1 MIHFQYIEYFV
12 ALAAVPLMIFLYSA
26 LIKWKQKTAE
36 KIGDP
41 SLVKELTA
49 QYSSKNFLT
58 KFILFICAFTLCVFA
73 VAGLVTPNGSQKI
86 KRRGIDM
93 MIALDV
99 SKSMLAQ
106 DIQPSRLER
115 AKQVISKIIDNS
127 PDDRIGLVIFAG
139 RAYLQM
145 PLTVDHEAAK
155 MYLSAASP
163 DDVPTQG
170 TVIADALRMCE
181 AAFNPKDKTFKSVLL
196 LSDGED
202 HDNDAIKVTKDFAK
216 EGIMV
221 NTIGIGSPQGAPIMD
236 PDTRQYKKDDQ
247 GQTVISKLNEK
258 ELSDIAKAGN
268 GIYQLYTNTDA
279 VAANVKNQLAN
290 IGKETTT
297 SDSLYMSFEQYF
309 QYFLGGAF
317 ILLLIEFFFSEKKK
331 LKKLKNAVALFFFMG
346 LSVWSFAQSPKESII
361 KGNKSYKENNFDAAE
376 NEYRDAL
383 KNSDTNVT
391 ANYNLG
397 NVLYRKNNTE
407 EAVKSYDNAIA
418 NTKNNSVRQEAFYN
432 KGVAYQ
438 KAKKLP
444 ECITAYKNA
453 LILNPNDEDA
463 RQNLQRALKE
473 QEQQQK
479 QQPQP
484 QQNKNQNKNQ
494 NKDQNKNQNQNKQ
507 DQKKNNE
514 PQQQPSRLSKQDAEE
529 KLKSLLQN
537 EKELQDKLHKIKGAA
552 APNSP
557 EKDW

>member
-1 MIHFQYIEYFV
+1 MLHFQYIEYFI

-26 LIKWKQKTAE
+26 LVKWKQKTAR

-41 SLVKELTA
+41 SLVKELTSE
-49 QYSSKNFLT
+49 YSSKRFLT
-58 KFILFICAFTLCVFA
+58 KFILFVCAFTLCVFA

-86 KRRGIDM
+86 KRKGTDM

-127 PDDRIGLVIFAG
+127 PDDRIGLVVFAG

-155 MYLSAASP
+155 MYLAAASP

-202 HDNDAIKVTKDFAK
+202 HDNDAIKVTKELAK

-236 PDTRQYKKDDQ
+236 PETGQYKRDDK

-258 ELSDIAKAGN
+258 ELSDIAKAGD

-279 VAANVKNQLAN
+279 VASNIKNQLAN

-297 SDSLYMSFEQYF
+297 SDSLYMSFKQYF
-309 QYFLGGAF
+309 QYFLGAAF
-317 ILLLIEFFFSEKKK
+317 ILLLIEFFFSEKRKS
-331 LKKLKNAVALFFFMG
+331 KLKNAVALFFFMAF
-346 LSVWSFAQSPKESII
+346 SVSSFAQSPKESII

-383 KNSDTNVT
+383 KKSDTNVT
-391 ANYNLG
+391 ASYNLG
-397 NVLYRKNNTE
+397 NVLYRKDNTE

-418 NTKNNSVRQEAFYN
+418 NTKSNAIKQEAFYN
-432 KGVAYQ
+432 KGVALQ

-473 QEQQQK
+473 QQQQQK
-479 QQPQP
+479 QQ

-514 PQQQPSRLSKQDAEE
+514 PQPQPSKITKQDAEE

-537 EKELQDKLHKIKGAA
+537 EKELQDKLHKIKGAPV
-552 APNSP
+552 PNSP

>member
-1 MIHFQYIEYFV
+1 
-12 ALAAVPLMIFLYSA
+12 
-26 LIKWKQKTAE
+26 
-36 KIGDP
+36 
-41 SLVKELTA
+41 
-49 QYSSKNFLT
+49 
-58 KFILFICAFTLCVFA
+58 
-73 VAGLVTPNGSQKI
+73 
-86 KRRGIDM
+86 
-93 MIALDV
+93 
-99 SKSMLAQ
+99 MLAQ

-163 DDVPTQG
+163 EDVPTQG

-202 HDNDAIKVTKDFAK
+202 HDNEAIKVTKDLAK

-221 NTIGIGSPQGAPIMD
+221 NTIGIGSPQGAPILD
-236 PDTRQYKKDDQ
+236 PESHQYKKDDK

-268 GIYQLYTNTDA
+268 GIYQLYNNTDA
-279 VAANVKNQLAN
+279 VAANIKDQLSN

-297 SDSLYMSFEQYF
+297 NDSLYMSFKQYF
-309 QYFLGGAF
+309 QYFLGAAF
-317 ILLLIEFFFSEKKK
+317 ILLLLEFFFSEKKK
-331 LKKLKNAVALFFFMG
+331 SKIKNAVALFFFVG
-346 LSVWSFAQSPKESII
+346 LSVSSFAQTPKESIV
-361 KGNKSYKENNFDAAE
+361 KGNKAYKENNYTAAE

-391 ANYNLG
+391 ASYNLG

-418 NTKNNSVRQEAFYN
+418 NTKNNAVKQEAFYN

-473 QEQQQK
+473 QQQQQK
-479 QQPQP
+479 QQ

-494 NKDQNKNQNQNKQ
+494 NKDQNKKQDQNKQ
-507 DQKKNNE
+507 DQQKNNE
-514 PQQQPSRLSKQDAEE
+514 PQPQASKLSKQDAEE

-537 EKELQDKLHKIKGAA
+537 EKDLQDKLHKIKGAPV
-552 APNSP
+552 PNSP

>member
-1 MIHFQYIEYFV
+1 MLHFQYIEYFI
-12 ALAAVPLMIFLYSA
+12 ALAAIPLMIFLYSA
-26 LIKWKQKTAE
+26 LIKWKQKTAK

-41 SLVKELTA
+41 SLVKELTSE
-49 QYSSKNFLT
+49 YSSKNFLT
-58 KFILFICAFTLCVFA
+58 KFVLFICAFTLCIFA

-86 KRRGIDM
+86 KRKGTDM

-99 SKSMLAQ
+99 SKSMWAQ

-127 PDDRIGLVIFAG
+127 PDDRIGLVVFAG

-155 MYLSAASP
+155 MYLAAASP

-202 HDNDAIKVTKDFAK
+202 HDNDAIKVTKELAK

-236 PDTRQYKKDDQ
+236 PETGQYKRDDK
-247 GQTVISKLNEK
+247 GQIVISKLNEK
-258 ELSDIAKAGN
+258 ELSDIAKAGD

-279 VAANVKNQLAN
+279 VASNIKNQLAN
-290 IGKETTT
+290 SGKETTT
-297 SDSLYMSFEQYF
+297 SDSLYMSFKQYF
-309 QYFLGGAF
+309 QYFLGAAF
-317 ILLLIEFFFSEKKK
+317 ILLLIEFFFSEKRKSK
-331 LKKLKNAVALFFFMG
+331 FKNSVALFFFIAF
-346 LSVWSFAQSPKESII
+346 SVSSFAQSPKESII

-376 NEYRDAL
+376 NAYRDAL

-391 ANYNLG
+391 ASYNLG
-397 NVLYRKNNTE
+397 NVLYRKDNTE

-418 NTKNNSVRQEAFYN
+418 NAKSNAIKQEAFYN
-432 KGVAYQ
+432 KGVALQ

-473 QEQQQK
+473 QQQQQK
-479 QQPQP
+479 QQ

-514 PQQQPSRLSKQDAEE
+514 PQPQPSKLTKQDAEE

-537 EKELQDKLHKIKGAA
+537 EKELQDKLHKIKGAPV
-552 APNSP
+552 PNSP

>member
-1 MIHFQYIEYFV
+1 MLHFQYIEYFI
-12 ALAAVPLMIFLYSA
+12 ALAAVPLMIFLYLR
-26 LIKWKQKTAE
+26 LINWKRKTE
-36 KIGDP
+36 KKIGDP
-41 SLVKELTA
+41 ALVKELIA
-49 QYSSKNFLT
+49 QYSSKRFLT
-58 KFILFICAFTLCVFA
+58 KFILFICAFALCAFA
-73 VAGLVTPNGSQKI
+73 VAGLVVPDGTQKI
-86 KRRGIDM
+86 NRRGTDL

-115 AKQVISKIIDNS
+115 AKQVVSKIIDNS
-127 PDDRIGLVIFAG
+127 PDNKIGLVVFAG

-155 MYLSAASP
+155 MYLSSASP

-170 TVIADALRMCE
+170 TVISDALKMCY
-181 AAFNPKDKTFKSVLL
+181 AAFNPKEKTFKSVLL
-196 LSDGED
+196 ISDGED
-202 HDNDAIKVTKDFAK
+202 HDNEAIKVTKELTKD
-216 EGIMV
+216 GIMV

-236 PDTRQYKKDDQ
+236 PASGQYKKDEK
-247 GQTVISKLNEK
+247 GETVISKLNEQ
-258 ELSDIAKAGN
+258 ELSDIAKNGN

-279 VAANVKNQLAN
+279 VAANVKRQLSK
-290 IGKETTT
+290 IGNEATI
-297 SDSLYMSFEQYF
+297 SDSSYASFKQYF
-309 QYFLGGAF
+309 QYFLGAAF

-331 LKKLKNAVALFFFMG
+331 LKIKSAVAVFFFIG
-346 LSVWSFAQSPKESII
+346 LSVSSFAQSAKESII
-361 KGNKSYKENNFDAAE
+361 KGNKSYKENNYDAAE
-376 NEYRDAL
+376 NAYRDAL

-391 ANYNLG
+391 ASYNLG

-407 EAVKSYDNAIA
+407 EAVKSYDMAIA
-418 NTKNNSVRQEAFYN
+418 HSPNNAVKQEAFYN

-473 QEQQQK
+473 QQKQQQQQNKDQKKDKKNQQQKDQQK
-479 QQPQP
+479 QQ
-484 QQNKNQNKNQ
+484 QQNKQ
-494 NKDQNKNQNQNKQ
+494 
-507 DQKKNNE
+507 
-514 PQQQPSRLSKQDAEE
+514 PQPSPSKISKQDAEE

-537 EKELQDKLHKIKGAA
+537 EKELQDKLHKIKGAP
-552 APNSP
+552 APDSP

>member
-1 MIHFQYIEYFV
+1 MLHFQYIKYFI

-26 LIKWKQKTAE
+26 LIKWKQKTAK

-41 SLVKELTA
+41 SLVKELTSE
-49 QYSSKNFLT
+49 YSSKNFLS
-58 KFILFICAFTLCVFA
+58 KFVLFICAFTLCVFA

-86 KRRGIDM
+86 KRKGTDM

-99 SKSMLAQ
+99 SKSMWAQ

-155 MYLSAASP
+155 MYLAAASP

-202 HDNDAIKVTKDFAK
+202 HDNDAIKVTKELAK

-236 PDTRQYKKDDQ
+236 PETGQYKRDDK

-258 ELSDIAKAGN
+258 ELSDIAKAGD

-279 VAANVKNQLAN
+279 VASNIKNQLAN

-297 SDSLYMSFEQYF
+297 SDSLYMSFKPYF
-309 QYFLGGAF
+309 QYFLGAAF

-331 LKKLKNAVALFFFMG
+331 SKLKNAVAIFIFMG
-346 LSVWSFAQSPKESII
+346 FSVSSFGQSPKESII

-376 NEYRDAL
+376 NAYRDAL

-391 ANYNLG
+391 ASYNLG
-397 NVLYRKNNTE
+397 NVLYRKDNTE

-418 NTKNNSVRQEAFYN
+418 NAKSNAIKQEAFYN
-432 KGVAYQ
+432 KGVALQ

-473 QEQQQK
+473 QQQQQK
-479 QQPQP
+479 QQ

-514 PQQQPSRLSKQDAEE
+514 PQPQQSKLTKQDAEE

-537 EKELQDKLHKIKGAA
+537 EKELQDKLHKIKGAPV
-552 APNSP
+552 PNSP

>member
-1 MIHFQYIEYFV
+1 MLHFQYIEYFI

-26 LIKWKQKTAE
+26 LIKWKQRTAK

-41 SLVKELTA
+41 SLVKELTSE
-49 QYSSKNFLT
+49 YSSKNFFT
-58 KFILFICAFTLCVFA
+58 KFILFLCAFALCVFA

-86 KRRGIDM
+86 KRKGTDM

-99 SKSMLAQ
+99 SKSMWAQ

-127 PDDRIGLVIFAG
+127 TDDRIGLVIFAG

-202 HDNDAIKVTKDFAK
+202 HDNDAIKVTKELAK

-236 PDTRQYKKDDQ
+236 PETGQYKKDDK

-268 GIYQLYTNTDA
+268 GLYQLYTNTDA
-279 VAANVKNQLAN
+279 IAANVKNQLAN

-297 SDSLYMSFEQYF
+297 SDSLYMSFRQYF
-309 QYFLGGAF
+309 QCFLGAAF

-331 LKKLKNAVALFFFMG
+331 SKIKNAVALFIFMG
-346 LSVWSFAQSPKESII
+346 LSVSSFAQSPKESII

-376 NEYRDAL
+376 NAYRDAL

-391 ANYNLG
+391 ASYNLG
-397 NVLYRKNNTE
+397 NVLYRKDNTE
-407 EAVKSYDNAIA
+407 EAVKSFDNAIA
-418 NTKNNSVRQEAFYN
+418 NAKNNVVKQEAFYN
-432 KGVAYQ
+432 KGVALQ

-473 QEQQQK
+473 QQQQK
-479 QQPQP
+479 QQQ

-514 PQQQPSRLSKQDAEE
+514 PQPQPSKLSKQDAEE

-537 EKELQDKLHKIKGAA
+537 EKELQDKLHKIKGAPV
-552 APNSP
+552 PNSP

>member
-1 MIHFQYIEYFV
+1 
-12 ALAAVPLMIFLYSA
+12 MIFLYSA
-26 LIKWKQKTAE
+26 LIKWKQKTAK

-41 SLVKELTA
+41 SLVKELTSE
-49 QYSSKNFLT
+49 YSSKNFLT
-58 KFILFICAFTLCVFA
+58 KFVLFICAFTLCVFA

-86 KRRGIDM
+86 KRKGTDM

-99 SKSMLAQ
+99 SKSMWAQ

-155 MYLSAASP
+155 MYLAAASP

-202 HDNDAIKVTKDFAK
+202 HDNDAIKVTKELAK

-236 PDTRQYKKDDQ
+236 PETGQYKRDDK

-258 ELSDIAKAGN
+258 ELSDIAKAGD

-279 VAANVKNQLAN
+279 VASNIKNQLAN

-297 SDSLYMSFEQYF
+297 SDSLYMSFKPYF
-309 QYFLGGAF
+309 QYFLGAAF

-331 LKKLKNAVALFFFMG
+331 SKLKNAVAIFIFMG
-346 LSVWSFAQSPKESII
+346 FSVSSFGQSPKESII

-376 NEYRDAL
+376 NAYRDAL

-391 ANYNLG
+391 ASYNLG
-397 NVLYRKNNTE
+397 NVLYRKDNTE

-418 NTKNNSVRQEAFYN
+418 NAKSNAIKQEAFYN
-432 KGVAYQ
+432 KGVALQ

-444 ECITAYKNA
+444 ECITGYKNA

-473 QEQQQK
+473 QQQQQK
-479 QQPQP
+479 QQ

-514 PQQQPSRLSKQDAEE
+514 PQPQQSKLTKQDAEE

-537 EKELQDKLHKIKGAA
+537 EKELQDKLHKIKGAPV
-552 APNSP
+552 PNSP